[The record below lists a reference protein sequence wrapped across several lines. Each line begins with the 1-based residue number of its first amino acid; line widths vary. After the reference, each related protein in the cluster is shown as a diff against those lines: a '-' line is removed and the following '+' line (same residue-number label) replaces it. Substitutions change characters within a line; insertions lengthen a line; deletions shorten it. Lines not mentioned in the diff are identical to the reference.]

1 MSGIGTATFQD
12 PWKPQPRFTTEK
24 PRHGGLNPAAN
35 YQAPRSLH
43 SRFDRI
49 KRGKGRDWK
58 TFMLPRY
65 SFYCYFSVKC
75 AWCFCCLIFRNN
87 FRFLCINVST
97 KKKEKLKSYRARPGF
112 EPGTSRTLSENHT
125 PRPTSHWRLLLAR
138 CILSTTSSTLTAL
151 VVPRTGFSAAP
162 LKLAPSPGRQCSSRL

>member
-1 MSGIGTATFQD
+1 VSGIGTATFQD

-125 PRPTSHWRLLLAR
+125 PRPTSR
-138 CILSTTSSTLTAL
+138 CVA
-151 VVPRTGFSAAP
+151 G
-162 LKLAPSPGRQCSSRL
+162 SPVIIKVY